1 MNTEIMFFVGGI
13 LMSGLLGLV
22 FWVSSNKKEIVKIQ
36 EEDTELLELLN
47 NLKDEVKNLEIQV
60 YKFVDDIY
68 RDTDQRFQNEE
79 RSLDSRLDK
88 MENRLH
94 TMYEDGCKP
103 VDKLK
108 TQLNG

>member
-36 EEDTELLELLN
+36 EDDNELSELLN
-47 NLKDEVKNLEIQV
+47 ELKQEVKDLELNV
-60 YKFVDDIY
+60 HKYVDSIY
-68 RDTDQRFQNEE
+68 RDTDQNFQNQE

-88 MENRLH
+88 MESRLH
-94 TMYEDGCKP
+94 KMYEDGCKP